1 MARTTDDETRI
12 DRVLATLADAPA
24 GMHDVGEPAA
34 SLPAGWPAP
43 LRELYAACDG
53 ARLFVESIELL
64 ASAEVVEDSG
74 RWRIGRWDGDD
85 IWVDRRGRVWRR
97 DATVDDDIVD
107 GTSPARWLAGAID
120 ACALLF
126 DAEGEYFTDVFD
138 DDGEIRVEVIE
149 RCARA
154 QLKRDAKAPGPRW
167 RLARS
172 LLAREQIERARDELE
187 AVVATAP
194 EMVWAWLD
202 LARASELLGELVGAI
217 DEATAGAEAAAGGEY
232 EGYCWGQVARLHQV
246 AGNDALRAKAAQRAI
261 AAAPE
266 LRAAQLAGARA
277 SLADGDV
284 ASARG
289 LVELLRALAPRDLE
303 VLALKREVEAAP
315 EPEPE
320 ADEPE
325 AEADEPDDN

>member
-1 MARTTDDETRI
+1 
-12 DRVLATLADAPA
+12 
-24 GMHDVGEPAA
+24 MHDVGAPADA
-34 SLPAGWPAP
+34 LPGSWPLA

-53 ARLFVESIELL
+53 ARLFVESIELVP
-64 ASAEVVEDSG
+64 AAEVTVEND

-85 IWVDRRGRVWRR
+85 VTVDRRGRVWRH
-97 DATVDDDIVD
+97 DPTVDDAIVD

-149 RCARA
+149 RQARA
-154 QLKRDAKAPGPRW
+154 QLRRDGKAPGPRW

-172 LLAREQIERARDELE
+172 LLARDQIERARDELE
-187 AVVATAP
+187 SVVASSP
-194 EMVWAWLD
+194 EMVWGWLD
-202 LARASELLGELVGAI
+202 LSRASELLGEVAGAI
-217 DEATAGAEAAAGGEY
+217 DEATAAADAAAAAGGEY
-232 EGYCWGQVARLHQV
+232 EGYCWAQVARLQLA
-246 AGNDALRAKAAQRAI
+246 AGNEALRAKAAARAV

-266 LRAAQLAGARA
+266 LRAAQLAGAKQ

-289 LVELLRALAPRDLE
+289 LVELLRAIAPRDVE
-303 VLALKREVEAAP
+303 VLALKRDLDARPDP
-315 EPEPE
+315 EPEP
-320 ADEPE
+320 DPE
-325 AEADEPDDN
+325 SEDQ